1 MTFGFVQDLF
11 FCLLFIQVYYKPL
24 ENAPEPEI
32 YYKPLPEAE
41 ASAPEVYYKP
51 VPSDYQPTQ

>member
-1 MTFGFVQDLF
+1 
-11 FCLLFIQVYYKPL
+11 LFIQVYYKPL